1 MLVSAAIVSVGRRA
15 KVKDFMMNIVEGDIN
30 R

>member
-15 KVKDFMMNIVEGDIN
+15 KVKDFMMKIVEDNMN